1 MFLFSAREKRKGGL
15 IFCFQKFVTER
26 NVVKRARISGTK
38 IVNIV
43 YYQQAKIKSDR
54 PLLSRRITKEVENR
68 AIKTKGAFY
77 LTKNPEKGTKGAE
90 VSWEGFHKIQE
101 LVNFKKANHSTL
113 KSGKKAN

>member
-1 MFLFSAREKRKGGL
+1 M
-15 IFCFQKFVTER
+15 TER

-43 YYQQAKIKSDR
+43 NYQQAKIKSDR

-77 LTKNPEKGTKGAE
+77 LTKFPKRGQM
-90 VSWEGFHKIQE
+90 VRKIHE
-101 LVNFKKANHSTL
+101 LVNFQKANHST
-113 KSGKKAN
+113 